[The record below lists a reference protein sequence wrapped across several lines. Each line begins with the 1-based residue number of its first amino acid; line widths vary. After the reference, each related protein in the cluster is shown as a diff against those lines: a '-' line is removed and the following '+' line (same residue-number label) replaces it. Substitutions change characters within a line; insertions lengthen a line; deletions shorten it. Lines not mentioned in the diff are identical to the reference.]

1 MISKLICDDL
11 SEEYFDE
18 IDISSSST
26 KKISCAH
33 YEIEIKIKSDNF
45 KFQNYCISIV
55 CKKCK
60 YKFKNVYKKN
70 KDDINYCCDNC
81 NPQSTINF
89 SYKNT
94 MENDNDNDN
103 EINNIPIEDNIEEK
117 EKEKEIINN
126 KNYYGNNFEINGN
139 NEHLINNGVY
149 KRKIKTYHTP
159 DNNDEYSLI
168 NENKNKKE
176 KIYRTPDNDDEYSIR
191 NKNNSNKGKV
201 NYAPNSS
208 QKQKNQQI
216 LIKFQFHNKILEEEF
231 NYFESL
237 EKQCYKIK
245 EDFGIQRGKNIELY
259 ENSEALDKNKSP
271 QDLDLKDGMI
281 IEIETNNSN

>member
-1 MISKLICDDL
+1 MISKLTCDDL

-26 KKISCAH
+26 KTISCAH
-33 YEIEIKIKSDNF
+33 YKIEIKIKSDNL

-60 YKFKNVYKKN
+60 YEFKNVYKKN
-70 KDDINYCCDNC
+70 KDDIYYCCDNC

-94 MENDNDNDN
+94 MENDKDN
-103 EINNIPIEDNIEEK
+103 EINNISIEDSKE

-126 KNYYGNNFEINGN
+126 KNNFNGNNFSINRN
-139 NEHLINNGVY
+139 NEHLINIEVNS
-149 KRKIKTYHTP
+149 RKGKIYHTP
-159 DNNDEYSLI
+159 DINDEYSVL
-168 NENKNKKE
+168 NKNKKE
-176 KIYRTPDNDDEYSIR
+176 KAYHTPDIADEYSIR
-191 NKNNSNKGKV
+191 NKNNNNKGKV
-201 NYAPNSS
+201 YYTPNS
-208 QKQKNQQI
+208 QNQKNQQI

-237 EKQCYKIK
+237 EKQCYKIR
-245 EDFGIQRGKNIELY
+245 EDFGIQKGKNIVLY
-259 ENSEALDKNKSP
+259 ENSEILDKNKSP

-281 IEIETNNSN
+281 IEIEADNYNN

>member
-1 MISKLICDDL
+1 MISKLTCDDL

-26 KKISCAH
+26 KTISCAH
-33 YEIEIKIKSDNF
+33 YKIEIKIKSDNF

-60 YKFKNVYKKN
+60 YEFKNVYKKN
-70 KDDINYCCDNC
+70 KDDINYCCDKC

-94 MENDNDNDN
+94 MENDNDKDN

-117 EKEKEIINN
+117 EIINN
-126 KNYYGNNFEINGN
+126 KNYFNGNNFSINRN
-139 NEHLINNGVY
+139 SEHLINIGVNN
-149 KRKIKTYHTP
+149 RKGKIYHTP
-159 DNNDEYSLI
+159 DNIDENSKL

-176 KIYRTPDNDDEYSIR
+176 RTYHTPDIDDEYSTL

-201 NYAPNSS
+201 YYTPNS
-208 QKQKNQQI
+208 QNQKNQQI

-237 EKQCYKIK
+237 EKQCYKIR
-245 EDFGIQRGKNIELY
+245 EDFGIQKGKNIVLY
-259 ENSEALDKNKSP
+259 DNSEILDKNKSP

-281 IEIETNNSN
+281 IEIEADNYNN

>member
-1 MISKLICDDL
+1 MIWKLTCDDL

-55 CKKCK
+55 CKNCK
-60 YKFKNVYKKN
+60 YQFKNVYKKN

-81 NPQSTINF
+81 NPQSTLNF
-89 SYKNT
+89 SYTNT

-103 EINNIPIEDNIEEK
+103 EINNISIEDRIE

-126 KNYYGNNFEINGN
+126 KNYFNGNNFAINRN
-139 NEHLINNGVY
+139 NENLINFGVNG
-149 KRKIKTYHTP
+149 KKGKTYHTP
-159 DNNDEYSLI
+159 DNNDEYSII
-168 NENKNKKE
+168 NGNKNKKD
-176 KIYRTPDNDDEYSIR
+176 KTYHTPDFDDQYSIR
-191 NKNNSNKGKV
+191 NKNNSNKEKV
-201 NYAPNSS
+201 FYTPNSR
-208 QKQKNQQI
+208 KQKNQKI
-216 LIKFQFHNKILEEEF
+216 LIKFQFNNKIIKEEF

-237 EKQCYKIK
+237 ERQSHKIK
-245 EDFGIQRGKNIELY
+245 EDFGIQKGKNIVLY
-259 ENSEALDKNKSP
+259 DNSEILDKNKSP
-271 QDLDLKDGMI
+271 QDLGLKDGMI
-281 IEIETNNSN
+281 IEIETDSN